1 MIVFKD
7 FFFFFFSTISLGM
20 DFKVAEEKKPQK
32 KPGEAG
38 RKEDEAERKVILL
51 KDIYRSF

>member
-20 DFKVAEEKKPQK
+20 DFKVAEEKKK